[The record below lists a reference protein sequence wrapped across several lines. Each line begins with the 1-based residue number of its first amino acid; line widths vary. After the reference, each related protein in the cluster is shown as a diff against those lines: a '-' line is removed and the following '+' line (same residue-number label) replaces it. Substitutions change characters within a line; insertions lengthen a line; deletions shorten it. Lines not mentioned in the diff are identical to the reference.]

1 MTTTMSRMFIT
12 TGTNKNSMQKKQ
24 LIVGVEPHS
33 IAHKLHIKKGDHLL
47 TVNGE
52 PVRDVFDYRFL
63 AADEYVDLEI
73 EKPNGEVFIYEIE
86 KDYGDDLGL
95 IFGQD
100 LMDDYHSCT
109 NKCIFCF
116 IDQMPKGM
124 RKTLYFKDDDSR
136 LSFLQG
142 NYVTLTNMKEEDV
155 LRIIRYHMGPINI
168 SVHTTDPDL
177 RCKML
182 NNRFAGEVLRYLDL
196 LFEAQIPMN
205 GQIVLCKG
213 INDGKQL
220 EKTISDLSKYLP
232 FMQSLSVVPAGL
244 TKYREGLF
252 PLEIFTKNDALEV
265 IKTVENFQQT
275 IYNKYSTH
283 FVHASDEFYLLA
295 GMEVPEEENYDGYL
309 QLENGVGML
318 RLLEVEFHEAL
329 SLLKER
335 MPLPD
340 LLKRRLSVVTGKL
353 AFPSLKAYAKE
364 ASELLGIEISVYEIR
379 NEFFGDSITVSGLLC
394 GQDLISQLKGKDLGE
409 ELLLPV
415 NMFRAGEEYF
425 LDDVTKEQVE
435 RELNVKVVIVPSDGA
450 ELVNAF
456 CGKKPAGYRR
466 QIYEQTDRSDRR
478 TP

>member
-1 MTTTMSRMFIT
+1 
-12 TGTNKNSMQKKQ
+12 MQKKQ
-24 LIVGVEPHS
+24 LIVGVEPGS

-52 PVRDVFDYRFL
+52 TVRDVFDYRFL
-63 AADEYVDLEI
+63 AEDEYVELEI
-73 EKPNGEVFIYEIE
+73 EKPDGEIYVYEIE

-124 RKTLYFKDDDSR
+124 RSTLYFKDDDSR

-142 NYVTLTNMKEEDV
+142 NYVTLTNMKEEDID
-155 LRIIRYHMGPINI
+155 RIIRYHMGPINI
-168 SVHTTDPDL
+168 SVHTTDPAL
-177 RCKML
+177 RCEML
-182 NNRFAGEVLRYLDL
+182 HNRFAGKVLGYLDR

-213 INDGKQL
+213 INDGAQL
-220 EKTISDLSKYLP
+220 EKTIRDLSRYLP
-232 FMQSLSVVPAGL
+232 VMESLSVVPAGL
-244 TKYREGLF
+244 TKYREGLY
-252 PLEIFTKNDALEV
+252 PLEKFTKNDAAEV
-265 IKTVENFQQT
+265 IKTVEKFQRS

-295 GMEVPEEENYDGYL
+295 GLDVPEEESYDGYL

-318 RLLEVEFHEAL
+318 RLLEAEFHEAL
-329 SLLKER
+329 KSRTAARKDADIR
-335 MPLPD
+335 
-340 LLKRRLSVVTGKL
+340 KRKLSIATGRL
-353 AFPSLKAYAKE
+353 AFPYVKTYAEE
-364 ASELLGIEISVYEIR
+364 AAAQFGLDISVYEIR
-379 NEFFGDSITVSGLLC
+379 NDFFGESITVSGLLC
-394 GQDLISQLKGKDLGE
+394 GQDIIAQLKGESLGE

-425 LDDVTKEQVE
+425 LDDITKKQVE
-435 RELNVKVVIVPSDGA
+435 QELNVRAVIVPSEGA
-450 ELVNAF
+450 ALLEAILGNA
-456 CGKKPAGYRR
+456 PSDYRR
-466 QIYEQTDRSDRR
+466 QIYEQADRSDRR
-478 TP
+478 QA